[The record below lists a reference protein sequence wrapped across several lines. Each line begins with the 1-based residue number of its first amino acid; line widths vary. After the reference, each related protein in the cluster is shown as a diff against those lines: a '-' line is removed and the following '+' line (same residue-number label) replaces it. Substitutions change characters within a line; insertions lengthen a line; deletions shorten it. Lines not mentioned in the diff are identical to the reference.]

1 MAIKRIILLLTAV
14 FLLYNLEAHLRFE
27 VSFPLPE
34 QSGIE
39 IYNQFLSSLQSGVIQ
54 KRSTMLRSKYD
65 LVNTEEENIRF
76 SHEGGRLYLTYQH
89 RYPAVFWSWPTPNY
103 YDSDRYYY
111 QLKGDWFY
119 DRFGYFDDQVRLG
132 YFSIPPEVL
141 DGLSLTKDLVE
152 LSGDGYRIT
161 LVAEDKSGS
170 VHNEIVMQAS
180 ADGII
185 HRIVISQYGD
195 KRDGGQRPLL
205 GRHTIHYSH
214 VNQQVPIKKPKG
226 LSTRI

>member
-1 MAIKRIILLLTAV
+1 MAIKRILLLLAAV
-14 FLLYNLEAHLRFE
+14 FLLYNLEAHLHFE
-27 VSFPLPE
+27 ASFPLPE

-39 IYNQFLSSLQSGVIQ
+39 IYNQFLSSLESGVIQ
-54 KRSTMLRSKYD
+54 KRSTVLHSRYD

-76 SHEGGRLYLTYQH
+76 CHEDGRLYLTYQH

-141 DGLSLTKDLVE
+141 DGLTLTKDLVE
-152 LSGDGYRIT
+152 LSGNGYRIT
-161 LVAEDKSGS
+161 LAAEDESSS
-170 VHNEIVMQAS
+170 VYNEIIMQAG
-180 ADGII
+180 ADGTIR
-185 HRIVISQYGD
+185 RIVISQYGA
-195 KRDGGQRPLL
+195 KQDGGKRPLF
-205 GRHTIHYSH
+205 GRQTIHYSH
-214 VNQQVPIKKPKG
+214 VNQQVPVEKPKG